1 LQYLGPFIG
10 KISTIEGRND
20 FIRNGKNI
28 FTFSCKTHVCILSLK
43 AIAFEMKTI
52 TIKDIARELGVH
64 HSTVSRSLNESS
76 RVKKETREIVW
87 KKAGELGYKPNR
99 LAQEFRNK
107 RSNAIGILVPE
118 IQHHFFSKFISD
130 FSREAHGSGFS
141 VMVFQSDGKLMVEKE
156 IIDSL
161 IAYRVSGVVASVS
174 KETTGAG
181 HFGLLKRAGIPC
193 VFFDRVPEDSGI
205 SKVVLDN
212 FGAAYNAVRILVNTG
227 RKRIAFVSAPGSIN
241 VFHDRFMGYKKALE
255 DFEIPFDERMVIREG
270 WFIED
275 GYAAA
280 RKLMGLPQFPDA
292 VFATRDELAI
302 GVIKFLK
309 KSGIRIPADISVIG
323 FDNDPMGIACEPE
336 LTTVNQLVPRMA
348 SVTFDLLKNHIG
360 NEAFE
365 PEQKVLNA
373 EIIMRESV

>member
-1 LQYLGPFIG
+1 M
-10 KISTIEGRND
+10 
-20 FIRNGKNI
+20 
-28 FTFSCKTHVCILSLK
+28 CILTLESTG
-43 AIAFEMKTI
+43 IDMTTI

-64 HSTVSRSLNESS
+64 HSTVSRALNENS
-76 RVKKETREIVW
+76 RVKSETRDNVW
-87 KKAGELGYKPNR
+87 KKARELGYRPNR

-141 VMVFQSDGKLMVEKE
+141 VMVFQSDDKLMVEKE

-161 IAYRVSGVVASVS
+161 VSYRVAGVVASVS

-181 HFGLLKRAGIPC
+181 NFGMLGKAGIPC
-193 VFFDRVPEDSGI
+193 VFFDRVPEDQGL

-212 FGAAYNAVRILVNTG
+212 FGAAYDAVRILVNTG
-227 RKRIAFVSAPGSIN
+227 RRRIAFVSTPGSIN
-241 VFHDRFMGYKKALE
+241 VFNDRFSGYKKALE
-255 DFEIPFDERMVIREG
+255 DYHILFDEKMVIREG
-270 WFIED
+270 WFMED
-275 GYAAA
+275 GFVAA
-280 RKLMGLPQFPDA
+280 RKLMDLPQLPDA

-302 GVIKFLK
+302 GVIKFMK
-309 KSGIRIPADISVIG
+309 KSGIRIPDDVSVIG

-348 SVTFDLLKNHIG
+348 SVTFDLLRSQIS
-360 NEAFE
+360 NEVSE
-365 PEQKVLNA
+365 PEQKILHG
-373 EIIMRESV
+373 EIIMRGSA

>member
-1 LQYLGPFIG
+1 M
-10 KISTIEGRND
+10 
-20 FIRNGKNI
+20 
-28 FTFSCKTHVCILSLK
+28 CIISLK
-43 AIAFEMKTI
+43 ATGPEMKSI

-64 HSTVSRSLNESS
+64 HSTVSRALNENS
-76 RVKKETREIVW
+76 RVKNETRDIVW
-87 KKAGELGYKPNR
+87 MKARELGYRPNR
-99 LAQEFRNK
+99 LAQEFRNM

-161 IAYRVSGVVASVS
+161 VSYRVAGVVASVS

-181 HFGLLKRAGIPC
+181 HFGMLKKAGIPC
-193 VFFDRVPEDSGI
+193 VFFDRVPEDPGL

-212 FGAAYNAVRILVNTG
+212 FGAAYDAVRILVNTG
-227 RKRIAFVSAPGSIN
+227 RKRIAFVSTPGSIN
-241 VFHDRFMGYKKALE
+241 VFNDRFSGYKQALE
-255 DFEIPFDERMVIREG
+255 DFHIQFDERMVIREG

-275 GYAAA
+275 GFIAA
-280 RKLMGLPQFPDA
+280 RKLMGLPQLPDA

-309 KSGIRIPADISVIG
+309 KSGIRIPDDVSVIG

-348 SVTFDLLKNHIG
+348 SVTFDLLRNHIS
-360 NEAFE
+360 NDVLE
-365 PEQKVLNA
+365 PEQKVLHA
-373 EIIMRESV
+373 EIIMRGSA